1 MPVTADIETGRTDYA
16 HVRTV
21 KEQLTALTQ
30 LDLNAPWVPLAES
43 WSPQRKEETP
53 ASHFSFSFESRS
65 RGTPTVADVL
75 GSESGSQPVVVDTT
89 DEEQHSEPARDRAD
103 REASVRLELLAR
115 RAASRLSAEEDA
127 RLRVATERL
136 RKLLP
141 RVTSADFEAL
151 ADAAEKVKAVG
162 DETAALRSEL
172 GL

>member
-1 MPVTADIETGRTDYA
+1 MQATPDTETGRTEHA

-21 KEQLTALTQ
+21 KEQLTSLTH
-30 LDLNAPWVPLAES
+30 LDLNVPWLPLAES

-53 ASHFSFSFESRS
+53 ASHFSFSFESRV

-75 GSESGSQPVVVDTT
+75 GAEPGGQSFAVPATE
-89 DEEQHSEPARDRAD
+89 EEQRSEPVRDRAG
-103 REASVRLELLAR
+103 REANTRLELLAR
-115 RAASRLSAEEDA
+115 KAAAALTAEEDA

-151 ADAAEKVKAVG
+151 ADAAEKVKAIG
-162 DETAALRSEL
+162 DETAAIRSEL